1 MTPYERIVLEVT
13 EACHHACL
21 HCYNYWRED
30 RAPVSAPD
38 TLSRAEIRTLIRR
51 ILRDAPLK
59 QVGLSGGEPLLRSD
73 LPGIVEDLRSAGLGV
88 VVITNGTLLTPARV
102 RRFPEG
108 TVFEMTLFSVDAPL
122 HDRIAGVPGAFQKV
136 LQGAV
141 AAAAHGCRLAVSV
154 VVNRLNA
161 HDVRRA
167 LELGIALGA
176 DGFLLNRV
184 NFSRTTADQASVLAP
199 TVEQLQQALA
209 AAESVAVEY
218 DAMIAVSVPIPPCV
232 VDPAP
237 YEHLHFGWC
246 PRGNAEAY
254 YTVSHNGL
262 LRPCNHS
269 SRILGNLRKQSFAE
283 LTEGPAARQFWAP
296 VPAECVACEHPLAGL
311 CRGGCPAASDECY
324 GTRARWDPLVEI
336 AKGPARAVSG

>member
-1 MTPYERIVLEVT
+1 MTLYERIVLEVT

-21 HCYNYWRED
+21 HCYNYWREQ
-30 RAPVSAPD
+30 RAPVMAPD
-38 TLSRAEIRTLIRR
+38 TLTRAEIHQLMRR
-51 ILRDAPLK
+51 IMHDAPLK
-59 QVGLSGGEPLLRSD
+59 QVGLSGGEPLLRND
-73 LPGIVEDLRSAGLGV
+73 LPGIVEDLRNEGLGV
-88 VVITNGTLLTPARV
+88 VVITSGTLLKPARA

-108 TVFEMTLFSVDAPL
+108 TVFEITLFSADAAL
-122 HDRIAGVPGAFQKV
+122 HDRIAGVPGAFRRV
-136 LQGAV
+136 LEGAV
-141 AAAAHGCRLAVSV
+141 EAAKNRFRLAVSV

-184 NFSRTTADQASVLAP
+184 NFSRCTAGQADMLAP
-199 TVEQLQQALA
+199 TEEQLQQALE

-218 DAMIAVSVPIPPCV
+218 DAMIAVSVPMPPCV

-246 PRGNAEAY
+246 PRGSAEAY

-336 AKGPARAVSG
+336 VKAPGRPVTN